1 MHFRDIPI
9 AHTHVRAARERNP
22 PGIRAATPRLIAAVW
37 MFVSIVVPSGAAA
50 QEPTDSLR
58 AELARLAALVDSLS
72 REVARLSEAGQ
83 EPEADDALS
92 RLRAA
97 AAAAVAAGGQPTTA
111 GGADDQE
118 FVGRQRSLQAL
129 NPEISVNAD
138 IFGHLNK
145 DDVSENNFFAREFEV
160 SIISNLDPFS
170 RAKVFLSHHGAG
182 AEIAPFEEGEHAH
195 AHDEEA
201 GGGFSVEEGYVE
213 WVGLPGGLGLKLGKF
228 FQQFGQL
235 NRWHAHALPFQ
246 TRSFPHL
253 AFIGEESLAQSGL
266 SVHWLAPFGGLGG
279 TYEATVEVTRS
290 GNETLFG
297 EAGDL
302 SLLGHLNGFWNL
314 SPSTD
319 VDLGLSWIRGT
330 YMDDHNAGDR
340 DLYGAEMAFTWR
352 PPGQSRYRGFT
363 LRGGVMALNGL
374 ISEEEHEEEEH
385 EEEDHEPESGDVLSA
400 LLNERALGWW
410 SAGELRLSQ
419 SWLVGARFGRVQH
432 PEDTSE
438 TAWVMS
444 PTLTWWQSEYVRLRL
459 EYDLLGR
466 SFSSNSEGRLF
477 LQVTMAMG
485 PHKHET
491 Y

>member
-1 MHFRDIPI
+1 MLTVHSASVWPRASL
-9 AHTHVRAARERNP
+9 AHTRGLRLWGIALALCASAA
-22 PGIRAATPRLIAAVW
+22 
-37 MFVSIVVPSGAAA
+37 FPSGAAA
-50 QEPTDSLR
+50 QVPADSLR
-58 AELARLAALVDSLS
+58 AELARLAAVVDSLS
-72 REVARLSEAGQ
+72 REVARLTEAGQ
-83 EPEADDALS
+83 EAEADDALA

-97 AAAAVAAGGQPTTA
+97 AEAAAAAGGQPGAAEGA
-111 GGADDQE
+111 GDQE

-129 NPEISVNAD
+129 NPEISVSAD
-138 IFGHLNK
+138 FFGHFNK
-145 DDVSENNFFAREFEV
+145 DDAQEHNFFPREFEFSFV
-160 SIISNLDPFS
+160 SNLDPFS

-182 AEIAPFEEGEHAH
+182 AEIAPFEDAGHAH
-195 AHDEEA
+195 GEEEGA
-201 GGGFSVEEGYVE
+201 GGLGVEEGYVE
-213 WVGLPGGLGLKLGKF
+213 WVGLPGGLRLKLGKF

-246 TRSFPHL
+246 SRSLPHL
-253 AFIGEESLAQSGL
+253 AFIGEEALAQSGV
-266 SVHWLAPFGGLGG
+266 SVHWLVPFGGSVG
-279 TYEATVEVTRS
+279 TYETTLEVTRS
-290 GNETLFG
+290 GNESLFG
-297 EAGDL
+297 EAGDV
-302 SLLGHLNGFWNL
+302 SVLGHLNGFWNL
-314 SPSTD
+314 SSSTD
-319 VDLGLSWIRGT
+319 FDLGVSWIRGS

-340 DLYGAEMAFTWR
+340 DLFGAEMAFTWR

-374 ISEEEHEEEEH
+374 IHEEEHEGEEE
-385 EEEDHEPESGDVLSA
+385 EEEEEEVSA
-400 LLNERALGWW
+400 LADERAMGWW

-419 SWLVGARFGRVQH
+419 SWLVGARFDRVQH
-432 PEDTSE
+432 PHDPGE

-466 SFSSNSEGRLF
+466 SFSPEREGRLF

>member
-1 MHFRDIPI
+1 MHLRDISF
-9 AHTHVRAARERNP
+9 AHTRA
-22 PGIRAATPRLIAAVW
+22 IRRWGGAVVLFTAIA
-37 MFVSIVVPSGAAA
+37 VPSGATA

-58 AELARLAALVDSLS
+58 AELARLAALVDSL
-72 REVARLSEAGQ
+72 RAEVARLSEAGQ
-83 EPEADDALS
+83 PAEAGDALA

-97 AAAAVAAGGQPTTA
+97 AASAAAAGGQPAMAA
-111 GGADDQE
+111 GAEDQE

-145 DDVSENNFFAREFEV
+145 DDINENNFFAREFEV

-182 AEIAPFEEGEHAH
+182 AEIAPFEDGADVHAH
-195 AHDEEA
+195 EEEA
-201 GGGFSVEEGYVE
+201 GGGFAVEEGYVE

-253 AFIGEESLAQSGL
+253 AFIGEESLAQSGV

-302 SLLGHLNGFWNL
+302 SILGHLNSFWNL
-314 SPSTD
+314 SSSTD
-319 VDLGLSWIRGT
+319 VDLGLSWLRGT
-330 YMDDHNAGDR
+330 YEDDHNAGDR

-374 ISEEEHEEEEH
+374 IAEEHEHEDDEHESEEE
-385 EEEDHEPESGDVLSA
+385 VSA
-400 LLNERALGWW
+400 LADERAMGWW

-419 SWLVGARFGRVQH
+419 SWLVGGRFDRVQH
-432 PEDTSE
+432 PEDPGE

-466 SFSSNSEGRLF
+466 SFSSNNEGRLF
-477 LQVTMAMG
+477 IQVTMAMG

>member
-1 MHFRDIPI
+1 MSRVRHARALRRWGVAI
-9 AHTHVRAARERNP
+9 AMFASVAVPSAAR
-22 PGIRAATPRLIAAVW
+22 
-37 MFVSIVVPSGAAA
+37 A
-50 QEPTDSLR
+50 QEPIDSLR
-58 AELARLAALVDSLS
+58 AEVARLAALVDSLT
-72 REVARLSEAGQ
+72 REVARLHEAGK
-83 EPEADDALS
+83 ETEAEDALA

-97 AAAAVAAGGQPTTA
+97 AEEAAAGGQPTAAA
-111 GGADDQE
+111 GAEDQE

-145 DDVSENNFFAREFEV
+145 DDVSENNFFAREFEI

-182 AEIAPFEEGEHAH
+182 AEIAPFEEGEGAH
-195 AHDEEA
+195 AHEEEV

-253 AFIGEESLAQSGL
+253 AFIGEESLAQSGV

-290 GNETLFG
+290 SSEALFG
-297 EAGDL
+297 EAGNL
-302 SLLGHLNGFWNL
+302 SVLGHLNGFWNL
-314 SPSTD
+314 SESTD
-319 VDLGLSWIRGT
+319 FDLGVSWIRGT
-330 YMDDHNAGDR
+330 YEDDHNAGDR
-340 DLYGAEMAFTWR
+340 DLQGAEMAFTWR

-374 ISEEEHEEEEH
+374 IAEEVHEDEDESE
-385 EEEDHEPESGDVLSA
+385 DDVSA
-400 LLNERALGWW
+400 LLDERATGWW
-410 SAGELRLSQ
+410 GAGELRLSQ
-419 SWLVGARFGRVQH
+419 SWLVGGRFDRVQH
-432 PEDTSE
+432 PVDTSG
-438 TAWVMS
+438 TAWVLS
-444 PTLTWWQSEYVRLRL
+444 PTLTWWQSEFVRLRL

-466 SFSSNSEGRLF
+466 SFSPDNEGRLF
-477 LQVTMAMG
+477 FQVTMAMG

>member
-1 MHFRDIPI
+1 MSRVRHARALRRWGVAI
-9 AHTHVRAARERNP
+9 A
-22 PGIRAATPRLIAAVW
+22 
-37 MFVSIVVPSGAAA
+37 MFASVAVPSTAGA

-72 REVARLSEAGQ
+72 REVARLREAGQ
-83 EPEADDALS
+83 EAEADDALA

-97 AAAAVAAGGQPTTA
+97 AEEAAAGGQPTAAA
-111 GGADDQE
+111 GAEDQE

-145 DDVSENNFFAREFEV
+145 DDVSENNFFAREFEI

-182 AEIAPFEEGEHAH
+182 AEIAPFEEGEGAH
-195 AHDEEA
+195 AHEEEV

-253 AFIGEESLAQSGL
+253 AFIGEESLAQSGV

-290 GNETLFG
+290 SSEALFG
-297 EAGDL
+297 EAGNL
-302 SLLGHLNGFWNL
+302 SVLGHLNGFWNL
-314 SPSTD
+314 SESTD
-319 VDLGLSWIRGT
+319 FDLGVSWIRGT
-330 YMDDHNAGDR
+330 YEDDHNAGDR
-340 DLYGAEMAFTWR
+340 DLQGAEMAFTWR

-374 ISEEEHEEEEH
+374 IAEEEHEDEEES
-385 EEEDHEPESGDVLSA
+385 EDDVSA
-400 LLNERALGWW
+400 LLDERATGWW
-410 SAGELRLSQ
+410 GAGELRLSQ
-419 SWLVGARFGRVQH
+419 SWLVGGRFDRVQH
-432 PEDTSE
+432 PVDTSG
-438 TAWVMS
+438 TAWVLS
-444 PTLTWWQSEYVRLRL
+444 PTLTWWQSEFVRLRL

-466 SFSSNSEGRLF
+466 SFSPDNEGRLF
-477 LQVTMAMG
+477 IQVTMAMG

>member
-1 MHFRDIPI
+1 MQLREISFANTRAI
-9 AHTHVRAARERNP
+9 AACRCSRGLVH
-22 PGIRAATPRLIAAVW
+22 GLPRRWRGVLAIFALIA
-37 MFVSIVVPSGAAA
+37 VPSGASA

-72 REVARLSEAGQ
+72 REVARLSEASR
-83 EPEADDALS
+83 EPEADDALA

-97 AAAAVAAGGQPTTA
+97 AAAAAAASGQPTTA
-111 GGADDQE
+111 GGAEDQE

-145 DDVSENNFFAREFEV
+145 DDVSENNFFPREFEV

-182 AEIAPFEEGEHAH
+182 AEIAPFEEGEDAH
-195 AHDEEA
+195 AHEEEA
-201 GGGFSVEEGYVE
+201 GGGFAVEEGYVE

-253 AFIGEESLAQSGL
+253 AFIGEQSLAQSGV

-374 ISEEEHEEEEH
+374 ISQVVHEN
-385 EEEDHEPESGDVLSA
+385 EDDEPESEDVVSA
-400 LLNERALGWW
+400 LVDERALGWW
-410 SAGELRLSQ
+410 SAGELRLSR
-419 SWLVGARFGRVQH
+419 SWLVGGRFGRVEN
-432 PEDTSE
+432 PEKIGE
-438 TAWVMS
+438 KAWVVS
-444 PTLTWWQSEYVRLRL
+444 PTLTWWQSEFVRLRL

-466 SFSSNSEGRLF
+466 SFSPAKEGRLF
-477 LQVTMAMG
+477 VQVTMAMG

>member
-1 MHFRDIPI
+1 MHLRGISY
-9 AHTHVRAARERNP
+9 AHTRALRRWRGAVVLF
-22 PGIRAATPRLIAAVW
+22 AAIA
-37 MFVSIVVPSGAAA
+37 VPSGAAA

-58 AELARLAALVDSLS
+58 AELARLAAVVDSL
-72 REVARLSEAGQ
+72 RAEVARLTETGQ
-83 EPEADDALS
+83 EAEADDALA

-97 AAAAVAAGGQPTTA
+97 ASAAAEAGGRPTTA
-111 GGADDQE
+111 AGAEDQE

-138 IFGHLNK
+138 IFGHVNK

-182 AEIAPFEEGEHAH
+182 AEIAPFEEGEDAH
-195 AHDEEA
+195 AHEEEA
-201 GGGFSVEEGYVE
+201 GGGFAVEEGYVE

-235 NRWHAHALPFQ
+235 NRWHGHALPFQ

-253 AFIGEESLAQSGL
+253 AFIGEESLAQSGV
-266 SVHWLAPFGGLGG
+266 SVHWLAPIGGQSG

-290 GNETLFG
+290 DNETLFG
-297 EAGDL
+297 EVGDL
-302 SLLGHLNGFWNL
+302 SVLGHLNGFWNL
-314 SPSTD
+314 SASTD
-319 VDLGLSWIRGT
+319 FDLGLSWIRGT

-374 ISEEEHEEEEH
+374 ISGEEHEH
-385 EEEDHEPESGDVLSA
+385 EDDEPESGDEVSA
-400 LLNERALGWW
+400 LADERAMGWW
-410 SAGELRLSQ
+410 GAGELRLSQ
-419 SWLVGARFGRVQH
+419 SWLVGGRFDHVEH

-444 PTLTWWQSEYVRLRL
+444 PTLTWWQSEFVRLRL

-466 SFSSNSEGRLF
+466 SFSPTNEGRLF
-477 LQVTMAMG
+477 IQVTMAMG